1 MKPVNS
7 INSLFRPQGMLNVFL
22 GWPAK
27 LWGVAEFI
35 EKAKN
40 GGTEKGGKL
49 HIGKYS
55 AHALRWPWR
64 KGSHEHGKGW
74 WRTRKA
80 MLSTWSGG
88 LGKKTGICVGHSI
101 KSECFLL
108 PLWPLG
114 EFHHQ
119 KSQRMHGVTQTT
131 IGISSMK
138 EDVSTQSLSCKKLLL
153 SWLVWTLLH
162 NFRIISSE
170 KEQWHKWSW

>member
-64 KGSHEHGKGW
+64 NGSHEHGKEW

-88 LGKKTGICVGHSI
+88 LGKKLVFVWAITSRLNVFYFLCDLWGSSIIRNHRECMGWPKQPLEYHQWRMTLQHSHS
-101 KSECFLL
+101 KL
-108 PLWPLG
+108 
-114 EFHHQ
+114 
-119 KSQRMHGVTQTT
+119 QRTFVLHG
-131 IGISSMK
+131 
-138 EDVSTQSLSCKKLLL
+138 L
-153 SWLVWTLLH
+153 
-162 NFRIISSE
+162 NFAP
-170 KEQWHKWSW
+170 